1 MVQTFVAENI
11 VMKKYSFF
19 SLPQFCNYLR
29 SIMQKPLTQQKS
41 FAYALLSG
49 ISIAPGTKEKNLF
62 LRVLAALLITGS
74 LSGCGSSAKTDKTTS
89 AEPERGSNLLATA
102 TYDTARLE
110 NARNELNLTGKI
122 TFNQDQVVKVFP
134 LVGGHIETLKADLG
148 DYVRKGQI
156 LAVIRSGDLADLEQQ
171 AVSARGELAVA
182 QKNQQVTED
191 MTKAGLSSQRELVA
205 SQEQLQA
212 AKGEVARVGE
222 RRRIVGGTGSV
233 YLVKAPMSGF
243 IVEKSASPGMELRS
257 DDPENLFT
265 VSNLDHVWVLANVYE
280 SDLANVHEGDAATI
294 TTISYPDK
302 IFHGKIDKIFNVLDP
317 DSKTLKVRVT
327 LDNADYRL
335 KPEMFANVSVTY
347 AGHDQ
352 RIAIPAGA
360 VVFDKNRNFVVMV
373 NKQNQPI
380 VREVEIYKTIGQ
392 KTYLTSGVAPG
403 DRVVTTNQLLIYN
416 ALGS

>member
-1 MVQTFVAENI
+1 
-11 VMKKYSFF
+11 MKKYPIITSSPRLRNRLELMPNKQLTKVQNHSF
-19 SLPQFCNYLR
+19 
-29 SIMQKPLTQQKS
+29 
-41 FAYALLSG
+41 G
-49 ISIAPGTKEKNLF
+49 
-62 LRVLAALLITGS
+62 LLIHVAKDSVSQMLRHRAIAAIAS
-74 LSGCGSSAKTDKTTS
+74 LLLAVGINGCGSSAKTDETPPAKSKQDTK
-89 AEPERGSNLLATA
+89 LLATA
-102 TYDTARLE
+102 TFDTARLE
-110 NARNELNLTGKI
+110 NAKNELNLTGKI

-148 DYVRKGQI
+148 DYVKKGQI

-171 AVSARGELAVA
+171 AVAARGQLAVA

-191 MTKAGLSSQRELVA
+191 MTKAGLSSQRDLVA

-212 AKGEVARVGE
+212 AKGEVNRVTE
-222 RRRIVGGTGSV
+222 RRQIVGGLGSV

-243 IVEKSASPGMELRS
+243 VVEKTASQGMELRS

-265 VSNLDHVWVLANVYE
+265 VSNLDHVWVMANVYE
-280 SDLANVHEGDAATI
+280 SDLANVHEGDQATI

-302 IFHGKIDKIFNVLDP
+302 IFRGKIDKIFNVLDA

-335 KPEMFANVSVTY
+335 KPEMFANVSVSY

-373 NKQNQPI
+373 NKENQPI
-380 VREVEIYKTIGQ
+380 VREVDIYKTIGQ
-392 KTYLTSGVAPG
+392 KTYLTGGLAPG

-416 ALGS
+416 ALGN

>member
-1 MVQTFVAENI
+1 
-11 VMKKYSFF
+11 MKKYPFIVSSPQLRNRLELIPNKHLTSAQNHSF
-19 SLPQFCNYLR
+19 
-29 SIMQKPLTQQKS
+29 
-41 FAYALLSG
+41 G
-49 ISIAPGTKEKNLF
+49 
-62 LRVLAALLITGS
+62 LLIHVAKDSVGQLLRHRAIAAVAGILLVAGMNS
-74 LSGCGSSAKTDKTTS
+74 CGSSAKTDETPPTK
-89 AEPERGSNLLATA
+89 SNQDTKLLATA
-102 TYDTARLE
+102 TFDTARLE
-110 NARNELNLTGKI
+110 NAKNELNLTGKI

-148 DYVRKGQI
+148 DFVKKGQI

-171 AVSARGELAVA
+171 AVAARGELAVA

-212 AKGEVARVGE
+212 AKGEVNRVSE
-222 RRRIVGGTGSV
+222 RRQIVGGTGSV

-243 IVEKSASPGMELRS
+243 IVEKTASQGMELRS

-280 SDLANVHEGDAATI
+280 SDLANVHEGDQATI

-302 IFHGKIDKIFNVLDP
+302 IFRGRIDKIFNVLDA

-335 KPEMFANVSVTY
+335 KPEMFANVSVSY

-373 NKQNQPI
+373 NKENQPI
-380 VREVEIYKTIGQ
+380 VREVDIYKTIGQ
-392 KTYLTSGVAPG
+392 KTYLAGGLAPG
-403 DRVVTTNQLLIYN
+403 DRIVTTNQLLIYN
-416 ALGS
+416 ALGN